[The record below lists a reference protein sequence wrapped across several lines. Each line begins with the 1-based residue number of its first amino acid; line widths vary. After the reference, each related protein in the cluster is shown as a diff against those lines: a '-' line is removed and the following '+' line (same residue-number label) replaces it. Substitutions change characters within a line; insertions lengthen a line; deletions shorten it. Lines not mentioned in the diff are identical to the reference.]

1 MAQPITITVTRA
13 FSSDDKKI
21 GLDDYV
27 SEWTYGLEMIWR
39 LGETAEEMEELNE
52 MKERVKNL
60 AVKRFFSLYESE
72 QLEKKEAA

>member
-1 MAQPITITVTRA
+1 MSQPITITVTRA

>member
-1 MAQPITITVTRA
+1 MSQPITITVTRA

-39 LGETAEEMEELNE
+39 LGETADEMEELNN